1 MEKPFTNPLAL
12 EWLIKADAD
21 LVTANR
27 EFRAR
32 KMPNYDAACFHAQQ
46 CVEKLLKAMMIHE
59 GVVPPRIGD
68 DADFRGDTV
77 VIWIGTNDVLQG
89 GSAAPVAARIMEA
102 ARAKADLKKSFTT
115 ESTEDTEVEVGQRLA
130 GQAGAAFSNPSAS
143 ELARDSE
150 NTSLTRSASGHA
162 SSLGTSYPLPVT
174 RYSAEGAY
182 TRSQL
187 PVTRYCAG
195 GANLRPGD
203 SADGDLVGGGEG
215 TECPDSIYMRLTG
228 KTPEEVFPILKKQL
242 AYA

>member
-102 ARAKADLKKSFTT
+102 ARQKADLKKSFTT

-174 RYSAEGAY
+174 APKAPTPAASYP
-182 TRSQL
+182 L
-187 PVTRYCAG
+187 PVTAPEAQIFVLG
-195 GANLRPGD
+195 IPPMATWWEGARERNAPIR
-203 SADGDLVGGGEG
+203 
-215 TECPDSIYMRLTG
+215 SIC
-228 KTPEEVFPILKKQL
+228 V
-242 AYA
+242 